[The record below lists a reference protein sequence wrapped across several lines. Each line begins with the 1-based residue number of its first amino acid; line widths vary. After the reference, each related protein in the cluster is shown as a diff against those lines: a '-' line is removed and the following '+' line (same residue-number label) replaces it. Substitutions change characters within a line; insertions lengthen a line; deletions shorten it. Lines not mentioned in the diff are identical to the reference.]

1 MLSLPS
7 VAMSAPETAEQ
18 AAPERGLRSAVR
30 ALKHRDF
37 ALFWSSALVSS
48 TGTWVQN
55 VTVPYVVYD
64 LTGSKSLVGI
74 TAFLNMFP
82 TVLVGPLA
90 GSLAD
95 RFPRRKVLLGT
106 QAAQA
111 TVAAALWIVWLAGG
125 DSVAAL
131 MGLVT
136 LAALCSGLNIPAQQA
151 YVTELVPR
159 RDLLNA
165 ITLNSAQ
172 FNAAR
177 AVGPAIAGIVLATLG
192 AAWSFFLNAVS
203 FGAVILALLLVRTA
217 DVQRERP
224 EGNVRQQFVEGWRFV
239 RGSPAIVLCMSL
251 VVLVAGLGMPV
262 AQLMPVYARDVFDVG
277 KAGYG
282 LLASALGIG
291 GIIATPIIGGW
302 GDSVPKRRLVA
313 FAMALYAMSL
323 LVFAHAP
330 GIEVGVVAIAVAG
343 ACFLAV
349 ISTLNTAVQVLVD
362 ERLRGRIMAI
372 YIMAFTAAY
381 PIGSLLQGWIADLV
395 GAPATT
401 TGAAI
406 VLLALVFWART
417 TPAFRRLE

>member
-1 MLSLPS
+1 
-7 VAMSAPETAEQ
+7 MSI
-18 AAPERGLRSAVR
+18 AASENDLEAVPERGLRVAVR

-48 TGTWVQN
+48 VGTWVQN
-55 VTVPYVVYD
+55 TTVPFVVYD
-64 LTGSKSLVGI
+64 LTGSKSLIGV

-95 RFPRRKVLLGT
+95 RHPRRKLLLIT

-111 TVAAALWIVWLAGG
+111 LVAAALWIVWLLGG
-125 DSVAAL
+125 DSVPAL
-131 MGLVT
+131 LVLVT
-136 LAALCSGLNIPAQQA
+136 LAAATSGLNIPAWQS

-177 AVGPAIAGIVLATLG
+177 AIGPAIAGVVLATLG
-192 AAWSFFLNAVS
+192 PAWGFFLNAVS
-203 FGAVILALLLVRTA
+203 FGAVIVALLLMRTVDVRR
-217 DVQRERP
+217 DRP
-224 EGNVRQQFVEGWRFV
+224 EGTVRQQFAEGWRYV
-239 RGSPAIVLCMSL
+239 RASREILLCMAL

-262 AQLMPVYARDVFDVG
+262 AQLMPVYAADVFHVG
-277 KAGYG
+277 KQGYG

-291 GIIATPIIGGW
+291 GIVATPIIGGW
-302 GDSVPKRRLVA
+302 GSAVRRSRLVLTA
-313 FAMALYAMSL
+313 LVLYGAVLVGFAQAPALA
-323 LVFAHAP
+323 
-330 GIEVGVVAIAVAG
+330 VGVVCIGVAG

-349 ISTLNTAVQVLVD
+349 ISTLNTTVQLLVD

-372 YIMAFTAAY
+372 YVMAFTAAY
-381 PIGSLLQGWIADLV
+381 PIGSLVQGAVADRV

-401 TGAAI
+401 TSAAA
-406 VLLALVFWART
+406 VLLVVTIWVRT
-417 TPAFRRLE
+417 TKIFERLDQPNR

>member
-1 MLSLPS
+1 
-7 VAMSAPETAEQ
+7 MSAPETADQ
-18 AAPERGLRSAVR
+18 AVPERGLRSAVR

-55 VTVPYVVYD
+55 MTVPYVVYD

-95 RFPRRKVLLGT
+95 RFPRRKVLLAT

-111 TVAAALWIVWLAGG
+111 SVAAALWIVWLVGAG
-125 DSVAAL
+125 SVPAL

-177 AVGPAIAGIVLATLG
+177 AIGPAIAGVVLATLG

-203 FGAVILALLLVRTA
+203 FGAVIMALLLVRTQ
-217 DVQRERP
+217 DQHRDRP
-224 EGNVRQQFVEGWRFV
+224 AGNVRQQFAEGWGYV
-239 RGSPAIVLCMSL
+239 RQRPEIMLCMAL

-262 AQLMPVYARDVFDVG
+262 AQLMPVYATDVFDVG
-277 KAGYG
+277 KQGYG
-282 LLASALGIG
+282 LLGSALGIG
-291 GIIATPIIGGW
+291 GIVATPIVGGW
-302 GDSVPKRRLVA
+302 GDSVPRRRLVVGGVV
-313 FAMALYAMSL
+313 LYGLSL
-323 LVFAHAP
+323 LGFAHAP
-330 GIEVGVVAIAVAG
+330 AFVLAVVSIGVAG

-349 ISTLNTAVQVLVD
+349 ISSLNTTVQLLVD

-372 YIMAFTAAY
+372 YIMSFTAAY
-381 PIGSLLQGWIADLV
+381 PVGSLVQGWVADQI

-401 TGAAI
+401 TTAAV
-406 VLLALVFWART
+406 VLLAVVAWARS
-417 TPAFRRLE
+417 TPAFRHLD

>member
-1 MLSLPS
+1 MS
-7 VAMSAPETAEQ
+7 VAASENDLEAV
-18 AAPERGLRSAVR
+18 PERGLRVAVR

-37 ALFWSSALVSS
+37 ALFWSSALISS
-48 TGTWVQN
+48 VGTWVQN
-55 VTVPYVVYD
+55 TTVPFVVYD
-64 LTGSKSLVGI
+64 LTGSKSLIGI

-95 RFPRRKVLLGT
+95 RYPRRKLLLVT
-106 QAAQA
+106 QAVQA
-111 TVAAALWIVWLAGG
+111 LVAIALWIVWLAGG
-125 DSVAAL
+125 DSVPAL
-131 MGLVT
+131 LVLVT
-136 LAALCSGLNIPAQQA
+136 FAAAANGLNIPAWQA

-177 AVGPAIAGIVLATLG
+177 AIGPALAGVVLATLG
-192 AAWSFFLNAVS
+192 AAWGFFLNAVS
-203 FGAVILALLLVRTA
+203 FGAVIVALGLMRTVDVRR
-217 DVQRERP
+217 DRP
-224 EGNVRQQFVEGWRFV
+224 EGNVRQQFAEGWRYV
-239 RGSPAIVLCMSL
+239 RASREILLCMGL

-262 AQLMPVYARDVFDVG
+262 AQLMPVYAADVFDVG
-277 KAGYG
+277 KQGYG

-302 GDSVPKRRLVA
+302 GSVVRRSRLVVA
-313 FAMALYAMSL
+313 GMVVYGAVLVGFAQASGMAMAV
-323 LVFAHAP
+323 VFI
-330 GIEVGVVAIAVAG
+330 GIAG

-349 ISTLNTAVQVLVD
+349 ISTLNTTVQLLVD

-381 PIGSLLQGWIADLV
+381 PIGSLLQGAIADHV

-401 TGAAI
+401 TGAALM
-406 VLLALVFWART
+406 LLVVTIWVRT
-417 TPAFRRLE
+417 TSAFEHLD

>member
-1 MLSLPS
+1 MAVTAS
-7 VAMSAPETAEQ
+7 ETELEAV
-18 AAPERGLRSAVR
+18 PERGLRVAVR

-48 TGTWVQN
+48 VGTWVQN
-55 VTVPYVVYD
+55 TTVPFVVYD
-64 LTGSKSLVGI
+64 LTGSKSLLGI

-95 RFPRRKVLLGT
+95 RHPRRKLLIVT
-106 QAAQA
+106 QAGQA
-111 TVAAALWIVWLAGG
+111 AIAAALWLVWMSGR
-125 DSVAAL
+125 DSVPAL
-131 MGLVT
+131 LVLVT
-136 LAALCSGLNIPAQQA
+136 LAAAANGLNIPAWQA

-177 AVGPAIAGIVLATLG
+177 AIGPAIAGVVLATLG
-192 AAWSFFLNAVS
+192 PAWGFFLNAVS
-203 FGAVILALLLVRTA
+203 FGAVIVALLLMRTVDA
-217 DVQRERP
+217 RRERP
-224 EGNVRQQFVEGWRFV
+224 DGNVRQQFVEGWRYV
-239 RGSPAIVLCMSL
+239 RASREILLCMGL

-262 AQLMPVYARDVFDVG
+262 AQLMPVYAADVFHVG
-277 KAGYG
+277 KQGYG

-291 GIIATPIIGGW
+291 GIVVTPIIGGW
-302 GDSVPKRRLVA
+302 GGVVRRSHLVVVA
-313 FAMALYAMSL
+313 L
-323 LVFAHAP
+323 LVY
-330 GIEVGVVAIAVAG
+330 GVVLVGFAQAPVMGLAVVCIGLAG

-349 ISTLNTAVQVLVD
+349 ISTLNTTVQLLVD

-372 YIMAFTAAY
+372 YVMAFTAAY
-381 PIGSLLQGWIADLV
+381 PIGSLVQGAAADHL

-401 TGAAI
+401 TIAAAL
-406 VLLALVFWART
+406 LLAVTIWVRFSKVLD
-417 TPAFRRLE
+417 RLN